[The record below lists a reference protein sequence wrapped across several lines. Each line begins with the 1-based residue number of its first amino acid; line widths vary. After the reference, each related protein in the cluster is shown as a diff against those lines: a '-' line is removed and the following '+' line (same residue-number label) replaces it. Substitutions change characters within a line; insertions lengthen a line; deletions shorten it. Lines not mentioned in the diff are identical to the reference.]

1 MKELIVHNYPK
12 SSLTEAIKAVRTNLR
27 FSSVNEKVRTIL
39 LTSSIAGEGKSFVS
53 ANLATT
59 FAEGGEK
66 VILIDCDLR
75 RGRQKEIF
83 GLHRTSR
90 TGLSN
95 LLIDKDWKNNLKQYI
110 HKTEIKNL
118 NIIPTGSTPPNP
130 SILLESN
137 KMEQIVEELKKQYD
151 IVIFDTPPVGGL
163 TDALIMTRLS
173 DIVLIVARA
182 KKTTLELLENT
193 KQALT
198 NVNANIAG
206 VILNQVD
213 KKDNK
218 YYKNYYYYEE

>member
-110 HKTEIKNL
+110 HKTEIRNL
-118 NIIPTGSTPPNP
+118 SIIPTGSTPPNP
-130 SILLESN
+130 SVLLESN

-182 KKTTLELLENT
+182 KKTTLELLEST